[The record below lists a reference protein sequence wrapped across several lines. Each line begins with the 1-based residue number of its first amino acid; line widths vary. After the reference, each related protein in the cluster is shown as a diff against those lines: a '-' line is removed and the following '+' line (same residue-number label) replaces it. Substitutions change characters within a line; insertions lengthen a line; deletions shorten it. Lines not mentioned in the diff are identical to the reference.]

1 MKILLDCNFYNF
13 PYNGKWKFDEG
24 DESKKLNE
32 NLKQRSLYWDYS
44 KTCIFQKMITKPE
57 EKILKRLESILMQK
71 KKIATILTFIIKN

>member
-32 NLKQRSLYWDYS
+32 NLKQRSLY
-44 KTCIFQKMITKPE
+44 
-57 EKILKRLESILMQK
+57 
-71 KKIATILTFIIKN
+71 

>member
-13 PYNGKWKFDEG
+13 LYNGKWKFDEG
-24 DESKKLNE
+24 YESKKLNE
-32 NLKQRSLYWDYS
+32 NLKQSLYWDYS

-57 EKILKRLESILMQK
+57 EKILKRPEYNPNAKK